1 MTLKA
6 QIIKHLKDT
15 KSNIHLQ
22 VCRTPLEILFTSTF
36 CLAYVNLKDKIAEF
50 HDFPKKGILFR
61 DISPLLKDPNVIS
74 FIADEFARLYSPDD
88 VDFLAGIESR
98 GFPLA
103 CALALRYK
111 KGMIMI
117 RKQGKLPGKTEKL
130 SYSIEYGSATMEI
143 QSDAIKKGQKVLIC
157 DDLLATGGTAKAA
170 ANLVEK
176 IGGSVTGFAFIVEL
190 SDLKGSELIKNYRY
204 ESLVKY

>member
-1 MTLKA
+1 MH
-6 QIIKHLKDT
+6 IER
-15 KSNIHLQ
+15 
-22 VCRTPLEILFTSTF
+22 RTRTNAIFNDCSYESGLEILFTSTF
-36 CLAYVNLKDKIAEF
+36 CLAYVNLREKITEF
-50 HDFPKKGILFR
+50 PDFPTKGILFR
-61 DISPLLKDPNVIS
+61 DISPLLKDPDAIS
-74 FIADEFARLYSPDD
+74 FIADEFAKRYKAND
-88 VDFLAGIESR
+88 VDLLAGIESR

-103 CALALRYK
+103 CALALKYK

-143 QSDAIKKGQKVLIC
+143 QSNAVKHGQKVLIC

-170 ANLVEK
+170 ADLVEK
-176 IGGSVTGFAFIVEL
+176 IGGKVTGFAFIVEL